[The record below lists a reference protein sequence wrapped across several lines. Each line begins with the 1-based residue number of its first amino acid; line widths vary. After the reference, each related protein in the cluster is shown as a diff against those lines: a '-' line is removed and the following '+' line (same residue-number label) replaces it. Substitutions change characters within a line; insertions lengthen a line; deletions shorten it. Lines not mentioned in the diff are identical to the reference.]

1 MYNFKELYILDFSKA
16 EHYLEIH
23 KIIKSELDFP
33 DYYGCNW
40 DAFWDC
46 LTDMVGRPVNIRIIG
61 IENIEKTF
69 GSDESDM
76 LIDTLKEFKH
86 YRNDKYSDQI
96 NIEIIK
102 NGNAFIL

>member
-1 MYNFKELYILDFSKA
+1 MYNFKELYILDFSNI
-16 EHYLEIH
+16 EHYTDIH
-23 KIIKSELDFP
+23 NIIKKELDFP

-61 IENIEKTF
+61 IENVEERF
-69 GSDESDM
+69 GSDECDM

-96 NIEIIK
+96 NIEMIK
-102 NGNAFIL
+102 NGNAFKL